1 MRQKQYYIYDELK
14 RKTYY
19 DLKKICID
27 EELINGYRDNL
38 NREDLMNIILKF
50 RSREKT
56 YCISEYRED
65 GLPRLQ
71 ELFDNRKGYMLNDS
85 NKIKVPH
92 KIVIYKKMPLTE
104 EDEYRISVP
113 ENISEN
119 NVYLINGKNYLC
131 GIFQLIKNKDES
143 NSYCLITD
151 DNFLRLE
158 GLKNQNYS
166 LMFFNKVDEKF
177 LFNYYHKGENVGIV
191 PASLNYYQIP
201 LDSFIYS
208 DMEVSDTPLCLD
220 FGTANTTAGIYM
232 DKYYINNLPQHKI
245 LSGHVS
251 IDKINYVKFPK
262 GLDDFSNV
270 IPTVV
275 YIKNCFNEA
284 NIQYLFGYDVEDRLK
299 ENDYNLAGSI
309 FYGIKNWVK
318 SVNKK
323 ERIVDENGDIRYV
336 ERKVIIKAY
345 IDYIVDR
352 AEFIFK
358 CKFKNIH
365 ITTPVKLK
373 NEFLNMFKE
382 ILPNYHI
389 ITKDSLDEGV
399 AVLYNSI
406 ERLIYKQQQEIIKAR
421 ETNTRLDNSKR
432 VFQDDKEYKALIID
446 CGGGTT
452 DLASCVFKIKSKDIN
467 YDIDIRTTF
476 ENSEESFGGNN
487 ITYRIMQ
494 YLKILLA
501 QYYTKNEGI
510 NVNTLI
516 TNESELIFRDI
527 DENGVKSIYEK
538 IEEEYAKADKIIPTK
553 FAEYEN
559 KASDMYGKVKNN
571 FFFMWEIAELLKKEI
586 FKHSTIVRTKYGA
599 KEMESSD
606 LSVTV
611 VKSWNLNFYSNGT
624 LQNIKTY
631 PDIIINKNE
640 IIKLIK
646 GDIYE
651 VFRRFLTSYYERD
664 ILSNYS
670 LVKLS
675 GQSCKVNIFNDIL
688 KEFIPGKR
696 VDFRRNIEESEE
708 QLKIACLDGAVRY
721 LNSSKIGNI
730 KVGVRNDIPIVP
742 YSLHAHT
749 YLEEDVVLL
758 RTGEQAGAGA
768 GFIKKISQTEILPMR
783 LKNKEQEVKKLF
795 TYVNKL
801 EDYKEMDEQD
811 VLKSLNN
818 HFVQDDLDDIQN
830 GETKF
835 FAHTDENYWGFY
847 VCGVRRES
855 NQTYLGKKEY
865 FSFEEDITTISFFDG
880 MH

>member
-1 MRQKQYYIYDELK
+1 MKEKQYYTFDELK

-19 DLKKICID
+19 DLKKICV
-27 EELINGYRDNL
+27 EEQLISGYLENL
-38 NREDLMNIILKF
+38 NRRNLMNIILKF
-50 RSREKT
+50 RSREKI
-56 YCISEYRED
+56 YCIDEYFED
-65 GLPRLQ
+65 GLERLQ
-71 ELFDNRKGYMLNDS
+71 ELFDTRKGFILNDS
-85 NKIKVPH
+85 NSIKVPH
-92 KIVIYKKMPLTE
+92 KIVIYRDMPLTE
-104 EDEYRISVP
+104 EDEYKISIP
-113 ENISEN
+113 EHISEN
-119 NVYLINGKNYLC
+119 NVFLINGSDYLC
-131 GIFQLIKNKDES
+131 GIFQLEKDKDES
-143 NSYCLITD
+143 NSFYLISD
-151 DNFLRLE
+151 ESFLRLD
-158 GLKNQNYS
+158 GLRNQNYS
-166 LMFFNKVDEKF
+166 LMFFNKVDESF
-177 LFNYYHKGENVGIV
+177 LFNYYNKGKNISIT
-191 PASLNYYQIP
+191 PSSLNYYQIP

-208 DMEVSDTPLCLD
+208 DLEITDTPLCLD
-220 FGTANTTAGIYM
+220 FGTANTTAGIYL
-232 DKYYINNLPQHKI
+232 DKYYVNNLPQHKI
-245 LSGHVS
+245 LSGHVHV
-251 IDKINYVKFPK
+251 DKINYVKFPK
-262 GLDDFSNV
+262 GLDEFSNV

-275 YIKNCFNEA
+275 YVKNCFSED
-284 NIQYLFGYDVEDRLK
+284 NIGYLFGYDVEDRLK

-318 SVNKK
+318 SVDKK

-345 IDYIVDR
+345 IDYIVNR

-373 NEFLNMFKE
+373 NEFLNMFKD
-382 ILPNYHI
+382 ILPDYSI
-389 ITKDSLDEGV
+389 ITDNSLDEGV

-406 ERLIYKQQQEIIKAR
+406 ERLIHKQQQEIIKAR
-421 ETNTRLDNSKR
+421 ETNRRLEKF
-432 VFQDDKEYKALIID
+432 VFEDDQEYKALIID

-452 DLASCVFKIKSKDIN
+452 DLASCVFKIKSQDIN

-501 QYYTKNEGI
+501 QHYTRAEGI
-510 NVNTLI
+510 DVNTLI
-516 TNESELIFRDI
+516 SNESELIFRDI
-527 DENGVKSIYEK
+527 DENGVKFIYEK
-538 IEEEYAKADKIIPTK
+538 IEEEYVKADRIIPTK

-586 FKHSTIVRTKYGA
+586 FRKSTIVRTKFGER
-599 KEMESSD
+599 EMESSD
-606 LSVTV
+606 FSITV
-611 VKSWNLNFYSNGT
+611 VKSWNLNFYSGGS
-624 LQNIKTY
+624 LQNLKTY

-651 VFRRFLTSYYERD
+651 VFRRFLTSYYEMD

-696 VDFRRNIEESEE
+696 VDFRRNVEESEE

-730 KVGVRNDIPIVP
+730 KVSVKNDIPIVP

-758 RTGEQAGAGA
+758 RTGEQAGSGS
-768 GFIKKISQTEILPMR
+768 GYIKKISQTEILPMR
-783 LKNKEQEVKKLF
+783 LRNKEQEVKKLF
-795 TYVNKL
+795 TYVNKS
-801 EDYKEMDEQD
+801 ENYKEEDEQA
-811 VLKSLNN
+811 VLSSLDN

-835 FAHTDENYWGFY
+835 FAFTDENYWGFY
-847 VCGVRRES
+847 VCGVKREG
-855 NQTYLGKKEY
+855 NQTYLGKREY